1 MDALGFFAIVVLSPP
16 STELLPIR
24 EKLSFAN
31 FISEPN
37 RHEVV
42 LERFI
47 DNKQIF
53 VQYLSLSIDDFL
65 HVVADF
71 DSVLTAVVV
80 LKWVEV
86 DAWEVKGGHFDTPS
100 FLLHLVEA
108 IEVIQQLL
116 NIACDKVEL
125 AYGLY
130 LFGIESENFDTD
142 FIIGWHLF
150 EDIYNPT
157 EVAPEILHFV
167 VLELKGQ
174 GDILDELFRI
184 F

>member
-47 DNKQIF
+47 DNKPIF

-86 DAWEVKGGHFDTPS
+86 DA
-100 FLLHLVEA
+100 
-108 IEVIQQLL
+108 
-116 NIACDKVEL
+116 
-125 AYGLY
+125 
-130 LFGIESENFDTD
+130 
-142 FIIGWHLF
+142 
-150 EDIYNPT
+150 
-157 EVAPEILHFV
+157 
-167 VLELKGQ
+167 
-174 GDILDELFRI
+174 
-184 F
+184 